1 MENET
6 NTLGTGEPPTS
17 MAAMTTTELDGDEYE
32 SNGYE
37 PNEELLLLQIMEA
50 TNNVASPKLDAVLD
64 DGADLTWP
72 PGQRQQSPL
81 LMERPQSS
89 GIDAMAFSFAK
100 PAQNSRPFSLQ
111 PPRTCASVT
120 VPHDTSDQ
128 SGQAISEC
136 STREQQT
143 KFVVSESQ
151 RTTDSC

>member
-6 NTLGTGEPPTS
+6 NTSGAGEQPT
-17 MAAMTTTELDGDEYE
+17 TRTEHDGNEYE
-32 SNGYE
+32 SNAYE
-37 PNEELLLLQIMEA
+37 SNEELLLLQIMEA
-50 TNNVASPKLDAVLD
+50 TNNAASPNLDAVLD

-72 PGQRQQSPL
+72 SGQRQQSPL

-89 GIDAMAFSFAK
+89 GIDTMAFNFAK

-111 PPRTCASVT
+111 PLRACASVPA
-120 VPHDTSDQ
+120 PHETSDQ
-128 SGQAISEC
+128 SGQASVKC

-143 KFVVSESQ
+143 KFVVSRFQ